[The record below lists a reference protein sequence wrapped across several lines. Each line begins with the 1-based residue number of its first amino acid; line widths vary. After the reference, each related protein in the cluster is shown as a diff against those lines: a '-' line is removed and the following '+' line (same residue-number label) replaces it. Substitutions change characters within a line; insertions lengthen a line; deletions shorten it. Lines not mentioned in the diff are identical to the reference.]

1 MSRLI
6 RWFASNGVVA
16 NLMMFVIV
24 AAGVLSVP
32 ALKQEVFPEF
42 SIEVVRVSVPY
53 RGAAPEEVEE
63 GVVIRVEE
71 AIQGLDGIKKIT
83 SVASEGVGSVFV
95 QIDTD
100 YDPREFLDDV
110 KARVDAID
118 TFPAETERP
127 IIEQLQLR
135 KQVINISVS
144 GPADERTLRRLGEQ
158 VRDEVVNL
166 KGISQVELKSARPY
180 EISIEV
186 AERSLRRWGLTFD
199 EVASRVRRTAVE
211 LPGGSLKTSS
221 GEILLRTDG
230 QAYIGEEFER
240 LTLLTR
246 PDGTRIHL
254 GDVASVVDG
263 FEENEK
269 WTRLDGQPAV
279 LVQVFRVG
287 DESAVEISDAVH
299 GYVRRKQTGV
309 PEGIQLTT
317 WQDDAEL
324 LQARI
329 DQMLKNAAQGLLLVF
344 IVLALFLRLR
354 LAFWVALGIP
364 VSFLGALAVLP
375 VAGISINV
383 ISLFSFILVLG
394 IVVDDA
400 IVVGESIF
408 SRQQHEADGLTAA
421 IDGTQHVAIP
431 VIFGVMTT
439 VVAFAPFLGVDGT
452 GGRIVENIPY
462 VVIPCLIFSLIE
474 SQLILPFH
482 LSHLPS
488 PGKATPI
495 WIRPWEWLTGAVSSA
510 LAWFIDRVYRPLLEC
525 CLTWRYL
532 TVSLAVTTLFLTVGL
547 VGGGW
552 VKFIFMT
559 QDESNKVLIALTMPQ
574 GTPANVTARAISSL
588 ETDVL
593 NLKQR
598 VSGESQRPLMRHV
611 LTSLGELP
619 PGGGP
624 DGSLQA
630 VSAPNVASIEI
641 ELVPSEDRDVANDE
655 VVRMVRDWLSVVPG
669 AEKLTVNGGDRE
681 GPPIAIELTG
691 PNMADLEAAAEAT
704 KEELRSYRGVS
715 DISDNYVGG
724 KSEVKLA
731 VRSNA
736 LALGL
741 SLSDLGRQVR
751 QGFFGEEAQRI
762 QRGRD
767 DIRVMVR
774 YPREHRE
781 SLGSLENMR
790 IRTPAGGEV
799 PFGTVARTEMGWG
812 YANIIRVNRQRSITV
827 SADVD
832 NINANANEV
841 LSGIEAEFLPT
852 LTAEYRSIRYAFE
865 GDYSRQQEFLE
876 QIYVGFGAALFVMY
890 ALMAIPF
897 KSYLQPLIV
906 MSAVPFGVVGAIW
919 GHVVMGLPMTFISMC
934 GVVAVAG
941 VVVNDSLVM
950 VSFINYGRGA
960 GKAISDVVR
969 DAGVRRF
976 RPILLTSLTTAAGI
990 TPLMLENSV
999 QARFLIPMA
1008 VSIAFG
1014 VVFATAI
1021 SLLLVPVGYLILDD
1035 FGRLQRWLY
1044 PPHSTDPSPAQ
1055 SGD

>member
-16 NLMMFVIV
+16 NLMMFVI
-24 AAGVLSVP
+24 AIAGVMSVP

-83 SVASEGVGSVFV
+83 AVASESVGSVYIQV
-95 QIDTD
+95 HTD

-127 IIEQLQLR
+127 IVEQLQLR

-158 VRDEVVNL
+158 VRDEVISL

-180 EISIEV
+180 EISIEI
-186 AERSLRRWGLTFD
+186 AEDSLRRWGLTFD
-199 EVASRVRRTAVE
+199 EVASRVRQTSVE
-211 LPGGSLKTSS
+211 LPGGSLKTPS

-246 PDGTRIHL
+246 PDGTKIQL
-254 GDVASVVDG
+254 GDVARVVDG

-269 WTRLDGQPAV
+269 WARLDGQPAV

-287 DESAVEISDAVH
+287 DESAVDISAAVH
-299 GYVRRKQTGV
+299 NYVEHRQTSV
-309 PEGIQLTT
+309 PDGIQLTT

-329 DQMLKNAAQGLLLVF
+329 DQMLENASQGLLLVF

-375 VAGISINV
+375 LAGISINV

-408 SRQQHEADGLTAA
+408 TRQQGHEDGLTAA
-421 IDGTQHVAIP
+421 IEGTQHVAVP
-431 VIFGVMTT
+431 VIFGVLTT
-439 VVAFAPFLGVDGT
+439 VVAFAPFLGVEGT

-482 LSHLPS
+482 LSHMS
-488 PGKATPI
+488 PAGTKPRY
-495 WIRPWEWLTGAVSSA
+495 WMRPWERLVGAVSSG
-510 LAWFIDRVYRPLLEC
+510 LAWVIDRVYRPTLEF
-525 CLTWRYL
+525 CLAWRYL
-532 TVSLAVTTLFLTVGL
+532 TVSLAVTTLLLTVGL
-547 VGGGW
+547 IGGGW
-552 VKFIFMT
+552 VKFIFMV

-574 GTPANVTARAISSL
+574 GTPANVTAEAISAL
-588 ETDVL
+588 EADVL
-593 NLKQR
+593 TLKQR
-598 VSGESQRPLMRHV
+598 VSGGSEQPLMRHV

-630 VSAPNVASIEI
+630 VSATNVASIEI
-641 ELVPSEDRDVANDE
+641 ELVPSEDRDVANEE
-655 VVRMVRDWLSVVPG
+655 VVRMVRDALSAVPG
-669 AEKLTVNGGDRE
+669 ATKLTVNGGDRE
-681 GPPIAIELTG
+681 GPPIAIQLTG

-704 KEELRSYRGVS
+704 KEALRGYNGVS
-715 DISDNYVGG
+715 DVSDNYVGG

-731 VRSNA
+731 VTSKG

-774 YPREHRE
+774 YPREQRN
-781 SLGSLENMR
+781 SLGNLENMR
-790 IRTPAGGEV
+790 VRTPAGDAV
-799 PFGTVARTEMGWG
+799 PFGTVARAEMGWG
-812 YANIIRVNRQRSITV
+812 FANIIRVNRQRSITV

-832 NINANANEV
+832 NVNANANEV
-841 LSGIEAEFLPT
+841 LSGLEAEFLPS
-852 LTAEYRSIRYAFE
+852 LAAKYRSIRYAFD
-865 GDYSRQQEFLE
+865 GDYSRQQEFME

-919 GHVVMGLPMTFISMC
+919 GHAVMGLPMTFISMC

-950 VSFINYGRGA
+950 VSFINFGRA
-960 GKAISDVVR
+960 SAKALNDVVR
-969 DAGVRRF
+969 DAGIQRF

-1035 FGRLQRWLY
+1035 LGRLLRWLY
-1044 PPHSTDPSPAQ
+1044 SPRSSAPSTAQ
-1055 SGD
+1055 AGD